1 MNQEFSL
8 KVMDFA
14 KILSSKQADDIVCI
28 NVSDLTIIADY
39 FIVATGRSAV
49 HVKSLADEL
58 EEALAKQGIFPTRK
72 EGYSEGRWIVL
83 DFNDILVHVFHKDER
98 EFYNI
103 ERLWTDGNN
112 VLKYNDEIENKK

>member
-28 NVSDLTIIADY
+28 NVFGLTIVADY
-39 FIVATGRSAV
+39 FIVATGRSTV
-49 HVKSLADEL
+49 HVKSLADDL
-58 EEALAKQGIFPTRK
+58 ENALAKQGIFPTRK
-72 EGYSEGRWIVL
+72 EGYSDGRWIVL
-83 DFNDILVHVFHKDER
+83 DYSDILVHLFHKNER

-112 VLKYNDEIENKK
+112 AMKYIDEIEDQK